1 MEKTFRNI
9 LFGLSTVTLLLF
21 LADSYFDIYNLEE
34 NQNIIFDHDK
44 LQQYVRGLA
53 VSLLVLIIT
62 IFIIE
67 IYIRTKQEEEKK
79 EENDAQLNKAVKLLV
94 LSLNA
99 YQKKL
104 YFLLYH
110 ESRGHIKNYPH
121 NFPFEYLVNIFDIN
135 NNLSSTLVTKT
146 RIEDYIE
153 TYQQF
158 KAEVWSI
165 YLNNNLPINS
175 HLYTILDA
183 LINDL
188 EENENFESLLDYSK
202 NPNLME
208 FTIQQIKKSDHN
220 MEVTA
225 SNAMNPY
232 IYLYKSI
239 NSILNFKEELMKI

>member
-9 LFGLSTVTLLLF
+9 LFVLSTVTLLLF
-21 LADSYFDIYNLEE
+21 LADSYFDIYNLGE

-44 LQQYVRGLA
+44 LQQYVRGFA
-53 VSLLVLIIT
+53 VSLVILIIT
-62 IFIIE
+62 IAIIE
-67 IYIRTKQEEEKK
+67 IYIRNLQREKEK
-79 EENDAQLNKAVKLLV
+79 EENTAQLNKATKLLG

-104 YFLLYH
+104 YFLLYD
-110 ESRGHIKNYPH
+110 ESRKYMANYTQ
-121 NFPFEYLVNIFDIN
+121 NFPFEYMVNIFDIN

-146 RIEDYIE
+146 RIEDYID
-153 TYQQF
+153 TYHQF

-188 EENENFESLLDYSK
+188 EENENFESLIDYSK

-208 FTIQQIKKSDHN
+208 FTLQLIKKSDHN